1 MDDDTRA
8 NAHVLEDW
16 MTPAELA
23 SELGVSIETLRK
35 WEHQRIGPPRV
46 KVGQKVLYRRG
57 GVRAWL
63 ENKEAEVVRRRQG
76 ESEHGAG

>member
-1 MDDDTRA
+1 MK
-8 NAHVLEDW
+8 
-16 MTPAELA
+16 PAELA

-57 GVRAWL
+57 GVRTWL
-63 ENKEAEVVRRRQG
+63 ENKEVEVVRRRQG
-76 ESEHGAG
+76 ESENGAG